1 MSVIPKGFIAAAW
14 IAQGVLAAEI
24 PIEVLKPEGDGPF
37 PAVVLLHD
45 CSGLGPRSSGAP
57 RRWAKEL
64 LAQGYVVAIPD
75 SFGTRG
81 HGDGVC
87 TDPSPSRVEV
97 GPLRRVADAYAAL
110 DKLQA
115 LPFVDGAHVGV
126 MGGSHGGA
134 ATLATVA
141 EQARDSAELVQR
153 KRHGFAA
160 AIAFYPACDI
170 GNPRF
175 TREFRSAV
183 PVLILAGE
191 LDDWTPAEPCRKLAD
206 AAQASGS
213 RVEIKVYPGAHH
225 SFDSDSPV
233 RYREARVNAHAAGGR
248 GATTGGNPEAWG
260 DSVGQVRNFFAQ
272 QLHGK

>member
-1 MSVIPKGFIAAAW
+1 MSVIPKGFIAAAC
-14 IAQGVLAAEI
+14 IAQAALAAEI
-24 PIEVLKPEGDGPF
+24 PIEILKPDGDGPF

-81 HGDGVC
+81 HPDGVC
-87 TDPSPSRVEV
+87 TDPSPSRQEV
-97 GPLRRVADAYAAL
+97 APLRRVPDAYAAL
-110 DKLQA
+110 DRLQA

-134 ATLATVA
+134 TTLATIA
-141 EQARDSAELVQR
+141 EQARDSTELIRR

-175 TREFRSAV
+175 TREFRTAV

-191 LDDWTPAEPCRKLAD
+191 LDDWTPAEPCRKLAEV
-206 AAQASGS
+206 AQASGS

-225 SFDSDSPV
+225 AFDSDTPV
-233 RYREARVNAHAAGGR
+233 RYREARVNAHALGGR
-248 GATTGGNPEAWG
+248 GATTGGNPEAWR
-260 DSVGQVRNFFAQ
+260 DSIQQVRNFFARE
-272 QLHGK
+272 LRAR